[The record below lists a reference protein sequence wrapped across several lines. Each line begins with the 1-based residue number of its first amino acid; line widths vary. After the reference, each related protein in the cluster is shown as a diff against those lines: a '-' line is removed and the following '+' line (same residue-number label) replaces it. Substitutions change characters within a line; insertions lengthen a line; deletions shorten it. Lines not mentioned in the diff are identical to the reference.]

1 MSIPRPS
8 LLAPLALTLLP
19 LAACGGGGDS
29 GGDGKLEIAVVP
41 KGTTNEYWKALHAG
55 AEAAAQELDV
65 TILWKGPLKEND
77 REAQQKVVEDLV
89 VRGVDGLVLVPLD
102 SKALVPPVK
111 EAAGRGIPVVVAD
124 SDLQWDGRASYV
136 ATDNAKGGELAAE
149 ALAEMLGGQ
158 GKIIV
163 LRHMEGSA
171 STHAREEGFL
181 TKIAESEGIE
191 VLSSNQYAGPQ
202 PEGAY
207 KASENLLNSFGE
219 VDGIFCPSE
228 PSVFGMLRALQDSGR
243 AKDVHFVG
251 FDANERL
258 VEALRS
264 GEIDALVLQSPVRM
278 GRLAV
283 EACVNAVKGGT
294 PDKLIDTGVTV
305 VRSADVDN
313 PDVQALLRPD
323 LSILEK

>member
-1 MSIPRPS
+1 MRTLRPARFS
-8 LLAPLALTLLP
+8 AVLTALLLP
-19 LAACGGGGDS
+19 ALGGCS
-29 GGDGKLEIAVVP
+29 GASDDGTLEIAVVP

-55 AEAAAQELDV
+55 AEAAAQELGV
-65 TILWKGPLKEND
+65 RIVWKGPLQEND

-111 EAAGRGIPVVVAD
+111 EADGRGIPVVVAD
-124 SDLQWDGRASYV
+124 SDLEWDGRASYV
-136 ATDNAKGGELAAE
+136 ATDNRRGGELAAE
-149 ALAEMLGGQ
+149 ALADMLGGQ

-181 TKIAESEGIE
+181 AKIAGSSGIE

-207 KASENLLNSFGE
+207 QAAENLLNSFAE
-219 VDGIFCPSE
+219 VDGVFCPSE
-228 PSVFGMLRALQDSGR
+228 PSVFGMLRALQDAGR
-243 AKDVHFVG
+243 ADDLHFVG
-251 FDANERL
+251 FDSNEKL
-258 VEALRS
+258 VEALRK

-278 GRLAV
+278 GELAV
-283 EACVNAVKGGT
+283 RACVEAARGGT
-294 PDKLIDTGVTV
+294 PDKIIDTGVTV
-305 VRSADVDN
+305 VRSAEVDD
-313 PDVQALLRPD
+313 PAVQALLRPD
-323 LSILEK
+323 LSILGQ